1 MISSTYR
8 DTFGEGKFISW
19 LLRRKHGTDS
29 SNSGR
34 FSCKVPLQQFT
45 VTVEIV
51 GIMEIKIPE
60 MLLDSQPVFGCNLNR
75 ALILLYT
82 FSQPKKMRELTEVGV
97 LLVQACDVDI
107 VQFSQCIFHVK
118 SEGGRIKR

>member
-60 MLLDSQPVFGCNLNR
+60 MLLASLRVQFKPCTYFVVYIQP
-75 ALILLYT
+75 A
-82 FSQPKKMRELTEVGV
+82 KKMRELTEVGV
-97 LLVQACDVDI
+97 ILVQACDVDI

>member
-60 MLLDSQPVFGCNLNR
+60 MLLASLR
-75 ALILLYT
+75 
-82 FSQPKKMRELTEVGV
+82 
-97 LLVQACDVDI
+97 
-107 VQFSQCIFHVK
+107 VQFKPCTYSVVYIQPAK
-118 SEGGRIKR
+118 KNARTDRGRSAFSASVRRRHRAVFAMHLSREE